1 LAADVRQLSASLR
14 RFFDFTGKVVLYV
27 GAGGRQLLGPGF
39 GARKVIAIDRDVE
52 ALRELEA
59 DSMAGIAGMAGGMPG
74 AVEVVCADFADVAL
88 LGDVVYFEF
97 CLHEMA
103 DPRHALAHAATLAPD
118 VVVLDHAPNSDWAFL
133 AAEEEQ
139 VRRSAEAIQGFGV
152 RCCERFRADQRFKD
166 YAELLAKIAGQ
177 GTVAVH
183 RAQRFAGATD
193 IVIPMSCELALL

>member
-1 LAADVRQLSASLR
+1 MAADVHQLSASLR

-39 GARKVIAIDRDVE
+39 GASKVIAIDRDVE

-59 DSMAGIAGMAGGMPG
+59 DPRASMAGGMPG
-74 AVEVVCADFADVAL
+74 AVEVVCADFAEVAL

-97 CLHEMA
+97 CLHEMT
-103 DPRHALAHAATLAPD
+103 DPRYALAHAATLAPD
-118 VVVLDHAPNSDWAFL
+118 VVVLDHAPDSDWAFL
-133 AAEEEQ
+133 AAEEEL

-177 GTVAVH
+177 GTVAVN

>member
-52 ALRELEA
+52 ALREFEA
-59 DSMAGIAGMAGGMPG
+59 DPIAGMAGGMPG
-74 AVEVVCADFADVAL
+74 AVEVVCADFAEVAL

-118 VVVLDHAPNSDWAFL
+118 VVVLDHAADSDWAFL
-133 AAEEEQ
+133 AAEEEL
-139 VRRSAEAIQGFGV
+139 VRRGAEAIQGFGV
-152 RCCERFRADQRFKD
+152 RRRERFRADQRFKD